1 MPRALSRA
9 WSPWLVNKASRENH
23 RIAGGSEPG
32 NFGEEECGAGNNFM
46 ARGLTDT
53 SVIREPFVAVEQD
66 LTERSRRPLAAAG
79 AGTPAYGWIAA
90 ASKATRIARGT
101 IGRRLKDPAEPIMTS
116 PTRAGG
122 LIELDDDRLDVEYGD
137 HVPFI
142 DDRPSI

>member
-1 MPRALSRA
+1 M
-9 WSPWLVNKASRENH
+9 
-23 RIAGGSEPG
+23 
-32 NFGEEECGAGNNFM
+32 
-46 ARGLTDT
+46 TDT

-79 AGTPAYGWIAA
+79 AGTPAYGSIAA